1 MEGFMFSGINILDF
15 RGSKIPRQTIEA
27 YLATD
32 YSIWGSRR
40 LILRVGQR
48 NHDLAALY
56 QNYAVSS
63 AAVLTAW
70 NPYSEPRSDA
80 ENETAQAELIS
91 EIDRLALHHEPGH
104 GADPTGEWPP
114 EPSRLVLGVDLDIAA
129 SLGRKFRQNGIVW
142 VSANAVPTLVLL
154 R

>member
-1 MEGFMFSGINILDF
+1 MFSGMNILDF
-15 RGSKIPRQTIEA
+15 RGSSIPRQTIEA

-48 NHDLAALY
+48 NHELAALY
-56 QNYAVSS
+56 QKYAVST

-70 NPYSEPRSDA
+70 NPYSEARSDA
-80 ENETAQAELIS
+80 ENETAQHELIS
-91 EIDRLALHHEPGH
+91 EIDSLSLRHEPGH
-104 GADPTGEWPP
+104 GADPTGKSPP
-114 EPSRLVLGVDLDIAA
+114 EPSRLVLGVDLETAA
-129 SLGRKFRQNGIVW
+129 TLGRRFRQNGIVW
-142 VSANAVPTLVLL
+142 VSANVVPTLVLL